1 MIRRVRLITG
11 CILFAYVT
19 SHLLNHM
26 LGLVSYAAMEE
37 GRLWFLA
44 MWRNPVGTTLLYG
57 SLIIHFLLAL
67 WAIYERRELKFSFA
81 EAIQLSFGIAIPLL
95 LVGHVVGTRG
105 VHQAAGTNDLYAFVL
120 LVHFKFATQYFYW
133 QTAGLFAAW
142 IHGCIGIYYWLR
154 LKPWFPRA
162 AQYLFAAAMLTPVI
176 ALLGYIDGGREV
188 VALYDD
194 PAWRKSIRSLIGFP
208 DKETTAFLQA
218 LSPIIRWTIGG
229 AILAALLAR
238 LVRTLMIS
246 GRGLV
251 CVTYPDGSAFNI
263 QPGVT
268 ILEASNINGVPHA
281 SICGGRGR
289 CSTCRVRVTEGN
301 EDLPAPS
308 ADEARVLERIGSPPM
323 VRLACQTCPTAPVSV
338 IPLLPPS
345 CTLLD
350 AGPRPA
356 YHMGEERE
364 ITILFADLRD
374 FTRFS
379 ERKLPYDVVFVLNRY
394 FANMGSAVEEA
405 GGYLDKFIGDGVMAL
420 FGIDGDADRGARQ
433 ALDAARLMSKRLDE
447 LNHALEAELEE
458 PLRIGIGI
466 HAGPAIIGEM
476 GYGRA
481 TSLTA
486 VGDAVNTA
494 SRFEAM
500 TKEHKA
506 QLVVS
511 DTVADHAGV
520 DLSSFPRHQLDVRG
534 RSETIS
540 AHVIINAQELPQI
553 TPVGADNRIKKPA

>member
-26 LGLVSYAAMEE
+26 LGLVSYAALEE

-44 MWRNPVGTTLLYG
+44 VWRNPVGTIALYG
-57 SLIIHFLLAL
+57 ALLIHFLLAL
-67 WAIYERRELKFSFA
+67 WAIYERRELKFSFS
-81 EAIQLSFGIAIPLL
+81 EAVQLGFGIAVPLL

-105 VHQAAGTNDLYAFVL
+105 VHQMAGTNDLYAFVL
-120 LVHFKFATQYFYW
+120 LVHFKFATQYFWY

-154 LKPWFPRA
+154 LKPWFQSAR
-162 AQYLFAAAMLTPVI
+162 QYLYGAALLIPVL
-176 ALLGYIDGGREV
+176 ALLGYIDAGREV
-188 VALYDD
+188 VALYEN
-194 PAWRKSIRSLIGFP
+194 PAWRTSIRALIGFP
-208 DKETTAFLQA
+208 DKDTTVFLQS
-218 LSPIIRWTIGG
+218 LSPIVRWTICGSV
-229 AILAALLAR
+229 AAAFLAR
-238 LVRTLMIS
+238 LVRTLVIR

-251 CVTYPDGSAFNI
+251 AVTYPDGRKFNI
-263 QPGVT
+263 QPGATLLDAST
-268 ILEASNINGVPHA
+268 INNIPHA
-281 SICGGRGR
+281 SVCGGRGR
-289 CSTCRVRVTEGN
+289 CSTCRVRVTEGIDN
-301 EDLPAPS
+301 LPPPS
-308 ADEARVLERIGSPPM
+308 AEEARVLDRIGAPPM
-323 VRLACQTCPTAPVSV
+323 VRLACQTCPTAPVAI

-345 CTLLD
+345 CTPQD

-356 YHMGEERE
+356 YHMGEERQ
-364 ITILFADLRD
+364 ITILFADIRD

-420 FGIDGDADRGARQ
+420 FGVDGDADRGARE
-433 ALDAARLMSKRLDE
+433 ALHAARLMSERLDE
-447 LNHALEAELEE
+447 LNHALQADLEE

-466 HAGPAIIGEM
+466 HIGPAIIGEM
-476 GYGRA
+476 GYGKT

-494 SRFEAM
+494 SRLEAM
-500 TKEHKA
+500 TKEHGA

-511 DTVADHAGV
+511 ESVADHAEI
-520 DLSSFPRHQLDVRG
+520 DLSEFPTHRLEVRG
-534 RSETIS
+534 RSETIN
-540 AHVIINAQELPQI
+540 AHVIVNAQELPREQ
-553 TPVGADNRIKKPA
+553 AQEQEQRNKKSA